1 MSDELDKQVNEL
13 VYSDTPRDLRPDLS
27 FYGIDEVDRGVCE
40 DSFENRSV
48 LRLHRLNWQ
57 LVYDANGEPT
67 GNIEVLSPEMQ
78 ARRTEKTLEDRRV
91 LLTDDRDL
99 NSDFITEEA
108 LLIEEQS
115 DILVPLWVIAA
126 TRTWIR
132 IREARKENPKA
143 MPLIGGPPTR
153 CRAIKS
159 DNIRCMKWCTGRVTD
174 DGLCTVHLG
183 SKNNNLTGAVA
194 RARQRAYQAA
204 PTAVAILEDLMESAE
219 SEPVKLKAATEILDR
234 AGIRGGVEIEA
245 KVELS
250 ERPADDVIRERLARL
265 IPQAIAVQPLP
276 QQQDE
281 EQILEVESG
290 AAANNTADMEEFE
303 EEPIEVAIVE
313 TDE

>member
-1 MSDELDKQVNEL
+1 MSDELDKQVDSL
-13 VYSDTPRDLRPDLS
+13 IYSETPKDYRPDLS

-40 DSFENRSV
+40 DSYENRSI
-48 LRLHRLNWQ
+48 LRVHRLNWQ
-57 LVYDANGEPT
+57 PIYDGNGEIT
-67 GNIEVLSPEMQ
+67 GNIEVLSPEMS
-78 ARRTEKTLEDRRV
+78 ARRSERNIEDRRV

-132 IREARKENPKA
+132 IRETRKENPKA

-153 CRAIKS
+153 CRQIKS
-159 DNIRCMKWCTGRVTD
+159 DGVRCLKWCTGRVTD

-204 PTAVAILEDLMESAE
+204 PTAVAILENMMESAE
-219 SEPVKLKAATEILDR
+219 SEQVKLKAATEILDR
-234 AGIRGGVEIEA
+234 AGIRGGIEIEA
-245 KVELS
+245 KVEVS
-250 ERPADDVIRERLARL
+250 ERPADDIIRERLARL
-265 IPQAIAVQPLP
+265 VPQAVTLQP
-276 QQQDE
+276 QE
-281 EQILEVESG
+281 EVQILEVEAKTVLESS
-290 AAANNTADMEEFE
+290 ADSDNDMEELE
-303 EEPIEVAIVE
+303 ELTAEIVE

>member
-1 MSDELDKQVNEL
+1 MSDELDKQVDAL
-13 VYSDTPRDLRPDLS
+13 IYSETPKDYRPDLS

-40 DSFENRSV
+40 DSYENRSI
-48 LRLHRLNWQ
+48 LRVHRLSWQ
-57 LVYDANGEPT
+57 PIYDANGEIT
-67 GNIEVLSPEMQ
+67 GNIEVLSPEMS
-78 ARRTEKTLEDRRV
+78 ARRSERNIEDRRV

-132 IREARKENPKA
+132 IRETRKENPKA

-159 DNIRCMKWCTGRVTD
+159 DGVRCLKWCTGRVTD

-204 PTAVAILEDLMESAE
+204 PTAVAILENMMESAE
-219 SEPVKLKAATEILDR
+219 SEQVKLKAATEILDR
-234 AGIRGGVEIEA
+234 AGIRGGIEIEA
-245 KVELS
+245 KVEVS
-250 ERPADDVIRERLARL
+250 ERPADDIIRERLARL
-265 IPQAIAVQPLP
+265 VPQAVTLQP
-276 QQQDE
+276 QE
-281 EQILEVESG
+281 EVQILEVE
-290 AAANNTADMEEFE
+290 AAAESTENMEELE
-303 EEPIEVAIVE
+303 ELTAEIVE

>member
-1 MSDELDKQVNEL
+1 MSDDLDKHLPEVI
-13 VYSDTPRDLRPDLS
+13 YSDTPRDYRPDLS
-27 FYGIDEVDRGVCE
+27 FYGIDEVEKGVCE
-40 DSFENRSV
+40 DSFENRSI
-48 LRLHRLNWQ
+48 LRVHRLNWQ
-57 LVYDANGEPT
+57 LIYDENGEPT

-115 DILVPLWVIAA
+115 DILVPLWVTAA

-132 IREARKENPKA
+132 VREARKDNPKA

-159 DNIRCMKWCTGRVTD
+159 DGIRCMKWCTGRTTD

-183 SKNNNLTGAVA
+183 TKNNNLTGAVA
-194 RARQRAYQAA
+194 RARARAYQAA
-204 PTAVAILEDLMESAE
+204 PTAIAILESMMESAE
-219 SEPVKLKAATEILDR
+219 SEQVKLKAATEILDR
-234 AGIRGGVEIEA
+234 AGVRGGIEIEA
-245 KVELS
+245 KVEVT

-265 IPQAIAVQPLP
+265 VPQAAQVQEP
-276 QQQDE
+276 QLE
-281 EQILEVESG
+281 ILEVTEG
-290 AAANNTADMEEFE
+290 AAAHPASDNSSSSNMEEVE
-303 EEPIEVAIVE
+303 ELEVITVE
-313 TDE
+313 VEDE

>member
-1 MSDELDKQVNEL
+1 MSEDLDKQVNEL
-13 VYSDTPRDLRPDLS
+13 VYSETPRDFRPDLA

-40 DSFENRSV
+40 DSFENRSI
-48 LRLHRLNWQ
+48 LRVHRLNWQ

-143 MPLIGGPPTR
+143 MPLISGPPTR

-245 KVELS
+245 KVEVS
-250 ERPADDVIRERLARL
+250 ERPADDIIRERLARL
-265 IPQAIAVQPLP
+265 IPQAVVVQQPASE
-276 QQQDE
+276 QQM
-281 EQILEVESG
+281 LEVEG
-290 AAANNTADMEEFE
+290 PAANDMEEVE
-303 EEPIEVAIVE
+303 ELITVEIEE

>member
-1 MSDELDKQVNEL
+1 MSEDLDKQVNEL
-13 VYSDTPRDLRPDLS
+13 VYSETPKDYRPDLS

-40 DSFENRSV
+40 DSFENRSI
-48 LRLHRLNWQ
+48 LRVHRLNWQ
-57 LVYDANGEPT
+57 PIYDANGEIT
-67 GNIEVLSPEMQ
+67 GNIEVLSPEMS
-78 ARRTEKTLEDRRV
+78 ARRSEKTLEDRRV

-115 DILVPLWVIAA
+115 DILVPLWVVAA

-132 IREARKENPKA
+132 IRETRKENPKA

-159 DNIRCMKWCTGRVTD
+159 DGVRCMKWCTGRVTD

-204 PTAVAILEDLMESAE
+204 PTAVAILESMMESAE
-219 SEPVKLKAATEILDR
+219 SEQVKLKAATEILDR
-234 AGIRGGVEIEA
+234 AGIRGGIEIEA
-245 KVELS
+245 KVELT

-265 IPQAIAVQPLP
+265 APQALQQMP
-276 QQQDE
+276 QQDE
-281 EQILEVESG
+281 ILEVDTEDTENSE
-290 AAANNTADMEEFE
+290 NSEEVLTAE
-303 EEPIEVAIVE
+303 IVE